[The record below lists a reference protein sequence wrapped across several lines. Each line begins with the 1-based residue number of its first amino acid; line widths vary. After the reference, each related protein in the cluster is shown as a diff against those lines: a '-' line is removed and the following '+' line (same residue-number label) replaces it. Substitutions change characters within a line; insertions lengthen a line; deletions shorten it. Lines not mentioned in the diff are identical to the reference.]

1 MFIFSC
7 RKLQIHPITMKL
19 LKRVLLLLLVAIGVA
34 IYFNY
39 PKLNIISGYAAK
51 NMASGVYVAHR
62 SPASINQ
69 YDNSAPLIEIASTE
83 VNEQEESASSTVYG
97 LMERTA
103 VYRDGLGA
111 VLIND
116 DYDPEK
122 LTIRP
127 QRNQIPDTIPYPFG
141 QAAPIDT
148 LLPEVDMDQINK
160 AIAMAFANPE
170 TQKTRTLLILY
181 KGHLIA
187 ERYIDGFDKD
197 TPILGW
203 SMTKSVLATYFGILD
218 HQGKLEMDWPA
229 PILEWKDDE
238 RKNITL
244 NHLLRMQSG
253 LAWDEDYTGI
263 SDVTRMLFLDS
274 DMTQAQRN
282 KKAIAEPTEI
292 WNYSSGTTNLL
303 SGILRQQFRSHQEY
317 LDFPYSALIDK
328 IGMYSMI
335 MEADIAG
342 NYVGSS
348 YSWASTRDWAR
359 FGQLYLDK
367 GNWNGEQLF
376 DSTWVDY
383 ITTPTI
389 HSDGTYGAHFWLNA
403 EGKYPDVPKDLFS
416 CNGFEGQHVFVIPSK
431 DLVVVRTGLA
441 EEPFFDINAVL
452 SNIVK
457 AVP

>member
-1 MFIFSC
+1 
-7 RKLQIHPITMKL
+7 MKL
-19 LKRVLLLLLVAIGVA
+19 LKRILLLLLVVIGVVV
-34 IYFNY
+34 YLNY

-51 NMASGVYVAHR
+51 NAASGVFVADR
-62 SPASINQ
+62 SSASMNQ

-83 VNEQEESASSTVYG
+83 VNKNEESASSTVYG
-97 LMERTA
+97 LMKRTA

-116 DYDPEK
+116 DYDPEA

-127 QRNQIPDTIPYPFG
+127 QRNQAPDTIPYPYG
-141 QAAPIDT
+141 QAAPMDT
-148 LLPEVDMDQINK
+148 VLPEVDMDQINK
-160 AIAMAFANPE
+160 AMAMAFSKPE
-170 TQKTRTLLILY
+170 TQKTRTMLILY

-187 ERYIDGFDKD
+187 EKYIDGFDKD

-203 SMTKSVLATYFGILD
+203 SMTKSVLAACYGILE

-229 PILEWKDDE
+229 PIPEWKDDE
-238 RKNITL
+238 RQNITL

-253 LAWDEDYTGI
+253 LEWDEDYSGI

-282 KKAIAEPTEI
+282 KKAVAEPTEI

-335 MEADIAG
+335 LEADIAG

-348 YSWASTRDWAR
+348 YAWASTRDWAR
-359 FGQLYLDK
+359 FGQLHLNK

-383 ITTPTI
+383 ITKPTI
-389 HSDGTYGAHFWLNA
+389 NSDGTYGAHFWLNA
-403 EGKYPDVPKDLFS
+403 EGKYPDVPNDMFS
-416 CNGFEGQHVFVIPSK
+416 CNGFEGQHVFMIPSK
-431 DLVVVRTGLA
+431 DLVIVRTGLA
-441 EEPFFDINAVL
+441 EEPYFDVNGVL

>member
-1 MFIFSC
+1 
-7 RKLQIHPITMKL
+7 MKL
-19 LKRVLLLLLVAIGVA
+19 LKRVLLLLVPIIGVV
-34 IYFNY
+34 IYLNY

-51 NMASGVYVAHR
+51 NVASGIYVAHR
-62 SPASINQ
+62 SVASMNQ
-69 YDNSAPLIEIASTE
+69 FDNNAPMIELASTE
-83 VNEQEESASSTVYG
+83 VDENGQSASSTVYG

-103 VYRDGLGA
+103 VYRDGLGT

-116 DYDPEK
+116 EYDPEK

-127 QRNQIPDTIPYPFG
+127 QRNQTTDTIPYPFG
-141 QAAPIDT
+141 QAAPLDSIF
-148 LLPEVDMDQINK
+148 PEVDMDQVNK
-160 AIAMAFANPE
+160 AVAMAFANPE

-203 SMTKSVLATYFGILD
+203 SMTKSVLATCYGILE
-218 HQGKLEMDWPA
+218 HKGKLEMDWPA
-229 PILEWKDDE
+229 PIAEWKDDE

-244 NHLLRMQSG
+244 DHLLRMQSG
-253 LAWDEDYTGI
+253 LEWDEDYGSI

-274 DMTQAQRN
+274 DMTKAQKE
-282 KKAIAEPTEI
+282 KKAIAKPTEI

-328 IGMYSMI
+328 IGMHSMVL
-335 MEADIAG
+335 EADIAG

-348 YSWASTRDWAR
+348 YAWASTRDWAR

-367 GNWNGEQLF
+367 GAWNGEQLF
-376 DSTWVDY
+376 DPEWVDY

-389 HSDGTYGAHFWLNA
+389 HSDGKYGAHFWLNA

-416 CNGFEGQHVFVIPSK
+416 CNGYQGQYVFMIPSK

-441 EEPFFDINAVL
+441 EEPEFDVNGVL
-452 SNIVK
+452 SNIVR
-457 AVP
+457 AIR

>member
-1 MFIFSC
+1 
-7 RKLQIHPITMKL
+7 MKL
-19 LKRVLLLLLVAIGVA
+19 LKRVLLLLVLIIGVV
-34 IYFNY
+34 IYLNY

-51 NMASGVYVAHR
+51 NMASGVFVAER
-62 SPASINQ
+62 SAASMNQ
-69 YDNSAPLIEIASTE
+69 FDNNAPLIELASTE
-83 VNEQEESASSTVYG
+83 VDENEQSASSTVYG

-103 VYRDGLGA
+103 VYRDGLGT

-116 DYDPEK
+116 EYDPAK

-127 QRNQIPDTIPYPFG
+127 KRNRVADTIPYPYG
-141 QAAPIDT
+141 QAPPLDT
-148 LLPEVDMDQINK
+148 IFPEVDMDQINK
-160 AIAMAFANPE
+160 AVAMAFADPE

-181 KGHLIA
+181 KGHLVA

-203 SMTKSVLATYFGILD
+203 SMTKSVLATCYGILE
-218 HQGKLEMDWPA
+218 HQGKLEMDWAA
-229 PILEWKDDE
+229 PITEWKDDE

-253 LAWDEDYTGI
+253 LEWDEDYSSI

-274 DMTQAQRN
+274 DMTKAQKE
-282 KKAIAEPTEI
+282 KKAIAKPTEI

-328 IGMYSMI
+328 IGMHSMVL
-335 MEADIAG
+335 EADIAG

-348 YSWASTRDWAR
+348 YAWASTRDWAR

-367 GNWNGEQLF
+367 GAWNGEQLF
-376 DSTWVDY
+376 DPEWVDY
-383 ITTPTI
+383 ITTATI
-389 HSDGTYGAHFWLNA
+389 HSDGKYGAHFWLNA

-416 CNGFEGQHVFVIPSK
+416 CNGYQGQYVFVIPSK

-441 EEPFFDINAVL
+441 EEPEFDVNGVL

-457 AVP
+457 AIR

>member
-1 MFIFSC
+1 MQKVTNTSY
-7 RKLQIHPITMKL
+7 TMKL
-19 LKRVLLLLLVAIGVA
+19 LKRILLLLLVVIGVVV
-34 IYFNY
+34 YLNY

-51 NMASGVYVAHR
+51 NAASGVFVADR
-62 SPASINQ
+62 SAASMNQ

-83 VNEQEESASSTVYG
+83 VNKNEESASSTVYG
-97 LMERTA
+97 LMKRTA

-116 DYDPEK
+116 DYDPEA

-127 QRNQIPDTIPYPFG
+127 QRNQAPDTIPYPYG
-141 QAAPIDT
+141 QAAPMDT
-148 LLPEVDMDQINK
+148 VLPEVDMDQINK
-160 AIAMAFANPE
+160 AMAMAFSKPE
-170 TQKTRTLLILY
+170 TQKTRTMLILY

-187 ERYIDGFDKD
+187 EKYIDGFDKD

-203 SMTKSVLATYFGILD
+203 SMTKSVLAACYGILE

-229 PILEWKDDE
+229 PIPEWKDDE
-238 RKNITL
+238 RQNITL

-253 LAWDEDYTGI
+253 LEWDEDYSGI

-282 KKAIAEPTEI
+282 KKAVAEPTEI

-335 MEADIAG
+335 LEADIAG

-348 YSWASTRDWAR
+348 YAWASTRDWAR
-359 FGQLYLDK
+359 FGQLHLNK

-383 ITTPTI
+383 ITKPTI
-389 HSDGTYGAHFWLNA
+389 NSDGTYGAHFWLNA
-403 EGKYPDVPKDLFS
+403 EGKYPDVPNDMFS
-416 CNGFEGQHVFVIPSK
+416 CNGFEGQHVFMIPSK
-431 DLVVVRTGLA
+431 DLVIVRTGLA
-441 EEPFFDINAVL
+441 EEPYFDVNGVL

>member
-1 MFIFSC
+1 
-7 RKLQIHPITMKL
+7 MKL
-19 LKRVLLLLLVAIGVA
+19 LKRVLLLLVLIIGVVV
-34 IYFNY
+34 YLNY

-51 NMASGVYVAHR
+51 NVASGVYVAHR
-62 SPASINQ
+62 SAASMNQ
-69 YDNSAPLIEIASTE
+69 FDNKAPLIELASTE
-83 VNEQEESASSTVYG
+83 LDESKEAASSTVYG
-97 LMERTA
+97 LMKRTA
-103 VYRDGLGA
+103 LYRDGLGA
-111 VLIND
+111 VLVND
-116 DYDPEK
+116 DYDPTK

-127 QRNQIPDTIPYPFG
+127 HRSKTMDTIPYPYG
-141 QAAPIDT
+141 QADPLDT
-148 LLPEVDMDQINK
+148 ILPEVDMDLINK
-160 AIAMAFANPE
+160 AVAMAFADPE
-170 TQKTRTLLILY
+170 TQKTRTFLILY

-203 SMTKSVLATYFGILD
+203 SMTKSVLATCFGILE

-229 PILEWKDDE
+229 PIAEWKDDE

-244 NHLLRMQSG
+244 DHLLRMQSG
-253 LAWDEDYTGI
+253 LEWDEDYSTI

-274 DMTQAQRN
+274 DMTQAQKD

-292 WNYSSGTTNLL
+292 WNYSSGTSNLL

-317 LDFPYSALIDK
+317 LDFPYEALVDR
-328 IGMYSMI
+328 IGMQSMVL
-335 MEADIAG
+335 EADIAG

-348 YSWASTRDWAR
+348 YAWASTRDWAR
-359 FGQLYLDK
+359 FGQLYLNK
-367 GNWNGEQLF
+367 GNWNGEQVF
-376 DSTWVDY
+376 APEWVDY

-389 HSDGTYGAHFWLNA
+389 HSNGTYGAHFWLNA

-416 CNGFEGQHVFVIPSK
+416 CNGYEGQHVFIIPSK

-441 EEPFFDINAVL
+441 EEPYFDVNGVL

>member
-1 MFIFSC
+1 
-7 RKLQIHPITMKL
+7 MKL
-19 LKRVLLLLLVAIGVA
+19 LKRVLLLLVLIIGVV
-34 IYFNY
+34 IYLNY

-51 NMASGVYVAHR
+51 NMASGVFVAER
-62 SPASINQ
+62 SAASMNQ
-69 YDNSAPLIEIASTE
+69 FDNNAPLIELASTE
-83 VNEQEESASSTVYG
+83 VDENEQSASSTVYG

-103 VYRDGLGA
+103 VYRDGLGT

-116 DYDPEK
+116 EYDPEK

-127 QRNQIPDTIPYPFG
+127 KRNRVADTIPYPYG
-141 QAAPIDT
+141 QAPPLDT
-148 LLPEVDMDQINK
+148 IFPEVDMDQINK
-160 AIAMAFANPE
+160 AVAMAFANPE
-170 TQKTRTLLILY
+170 IQKTRSLLILY
-181 KGHLIA
+181 KGHLVA

-203 SMTKSVLATYFGILD
+203 SMTKSVLATCYGILE

-229 PILEWKDDE
+229 PIAEWKDDE

-253 LAWDEDYTGI
+253 LEWDEDYSSI
-263 SDVTRMLFLDS
+263 SDVTKMLFLDS
-274 DMTQAQRN
+274 DMTKAQKE
-282 KKAIAEPTEI
+282 KKAIAKPTEI

-328 IGMYSMI
+328 IGMHSMVL
-335 MEADIAG
+335 EADIAG

-348 YSWASTRDWAR
+348 YAWASTRDWAR

-367 GNWNGEQLF
+367 GAWNGEQLF
-376 DSTWVDY
+376 DPEWVDY
-383 ITTPTI
+383 ITAPTI
-389 HSDGTYGAHFWLNA
+389 HSEGKYGAHFWLNA

-416 CNGFEGQHVFVIPSK
+416 CNGYQGQYVFVIPSK

-441 EEPFFDINAVL
+441 EEPEFDVNGVL

-457 AVP
+457 AVR

>member
-1 MFIFSC
+1 
-7 RKLQIHPITMKL
+7 MKL
-19 LKRVLLLLLVAIGVA
+19 LKRVLLLLVLVIGVVV
-34 IYFNY
+34 YLNY

-51 NMASGVYVAHR
+51 NVASGVFVAHR
-62 SPASINQ
+62 SAASMNLN
-69 YDNSAPLIEIASTE
+69 DNNVPLIELASTE
-83 VNEQEESASSTVYG
+83 VDEKAGSASSTVYG
-97 LMERTA
+97 LMKRTA
-103 VYRDGLGA
+103 VYRDGLGT

-116 DYDPEK
+116 EYDPEK

-127 QRNQIPDTIPYPFG
+127 NRNQPVDTLPYPYG
-141 QAAPIDT
+141 HAAPVDT
-148 LLPEVDMDQINK
+148 VFSDVDMDKINK
-160 AIAMAFANPE
+160 AMALAFAHPE

-181 KGHLIA
+181 KGHILA
-187 ERYIDGFDKD
+187 EKNIDGFDAD

-203 SMTKSVLATYFGILD
+203 SMTKSVLATLFGILE

-229 PILEWKDDE
+229 PIAEWKDDE

-244 NHLLRMQSG
+244 DHLLRMQSG
-253 LAWDEDYTGI
+253 LAWDEDYSGI

-274 DMTQAQRN
+274 DMTQAQRD
-282 KKAIAEPTEI
+282 KKAIAKPTEI

-335 MEADIAG
+335 LEADIAG

-348 YSWASTRDWAR
+348 YAWASTRDWAR
-359 FGQLYLDK
+359 FGQLHLNK

-383 ITTPTI
+383 ITKPTI
-389 HSDGTYGAHFWLNA
+389 NSDGTYGAHFWLNA
-403 EGKYPDVPKDLFS
+403 EGKYPDVPNDMFS
-416 CNGFEGQHVFVIPSK
+416 CNGFEGQHVFMIPSK
-431 DLVVVRTGLA
+431 DLVIVRTGLA
-441 EEPFFDINAVL
+441 EEPYFDVNGVL

>member
-1 MFIFSC
+1 
-7 RKLQIHPITMKL
+7 MKL
-19 LKRVLLLLLVAIGVA
+19 LKRVLLLLIIVIGAV

-51 NMASGVYVAHR
+51 NMASGVFVAQR
-62 SPASINQ
+62 SAASMNL

-83 VNEQEESASSTVYG
+83 VNKDEESASSTVYG

-127 QRNQIPDTIPYPFG
+127 QRTQPADTIPYPYG
-141 QAAPIDT
+141 QAAPVDSVLT
-148 LLPEVDMDQINK
+148 EVDMDQINK
-160 AIAMAFANPE
+160 AIAMAFAEPE

-187 ERYIDGFDKD
+187 EKYIDGFDKD

-203 SMTKSVLATYFGILD
+203 SMTKSVLATCYGILE

-229 PILEWKDDE
+229 PIPEWKDDD

-282 KKAIAEPTEI
+282 KKAIAKPTEV

-328 IGMYSMI
+328 IGMYSMVL
-335 MEADIAG
+335 EADIAG

-348 YSWASTRDWAR
+348 YAWASTRDWAR
-359 FGQLYLDK
+359 FGQLHLDR

-383 ITTPTI
+383 ISEPTAN
-389 HSDGTYGAHFWLNA
+389 SDGTYGAHFWLNA
-403 EGKYPDVPKDLFS
+403 EGKYPDVPKDMFS
-416 CNGFEGQHVFVIPSK
+416 CNGFEGQHVFMIPSK

-441 EEPFFDINAVL
+441 EEPYFDINGVL

>member
-1 MFIFSC
+1 
-7 RKLQIHPITMKL
+7 
-19 LKRVLLLLLVAIGVA
+19 
-34 IYFNY
+34 
-39 PKLNIISGYAAK
+39 
-51 NMASGVYVAHR
+51 
-62 SPASINQ
+62 
-69 YDNSAPLIEIASTE
+69 LIEIASTE
-83 VNEQEESASSTVYG
+83 VNKNEESASSTVYG
-97 LMERTA
+97 LMKRTA

-116 DYDPEK
+116 DYDPEA

-127 QRNQIPDTIPYPFG
+127 QRNQAPDTIPYPYG
-141 QAAPIDT
+141 QAAPMDT
-148 LLPEVDMDQINK
+148 VLPEVDMDQINK
-160 AIAMAFANPE
+160 AMAMAFSKPE
-170 TQKTRTLLILY
+170 TQKTRTMLILY

-187 ERYIDGFDKD
+187 EKYIDGFDKD

-203 SMTKSVLATYFGILD
+203 SMTKSVLAACYGILE

-229 PILEWKDDE
+229 PIPEWKDDE
-238 RKNITL
+238 RQNITL

-253 LAWDEDYTGI
+253 LEWDEDYSGI

-282 KKAIAEPTEI
+282 KKAVAEPTEI

-335 MEADIAG
+335 LEADIAG

-348 YSWASTRDWAR
+348 YAWASTRDWAR
-359 FGQLYLDK
+359 FGQLHLNK

-383 ITTPTI
+383 ITKPTI
-389 HSDGTYGAHFWLNA
+389 NSDGTYGAHFWLNA
-403 EGKYPDVPKDLFS
+403 EGKYPDVPNDMFS
-416 CNGFEGQHVFVIPSK
+416 CNGFEGQHVFMIPSK
-431 DLVVVRTGLA
+431 DLVIVRTGLA
-441 EEPFFDINAVL
+441 EEPYFDVNGVL

>member
-1 MFIFSC
+1 
-7 RKLQIHPITMKL
+7 MKL
-19 LKRVLLLLLVAIGVA
+19 LKRVLLLLLVIIGVVF
-34 IYFNY
+34 YFNY

-51 NMASGVYVAHR
+51 NMASGVYLAHR
-62 SPASINQ
+62 SPASMNQ
-69 YDNSAPLIEIASTE
+69 YDNNAPLIKLASTE
-83 VNEQEESASSTVYG
+83 VNEAEKSAHSTVYG
-97 LMERTA
+97 LMKRTA

-116 DYDPEK
+116 DYDPNE

-127 QRNQIPDTIPYPFG
+127 KRNQVMDTIPYPYG
-141 QAAPIDT
+141 QAAPKDT
-148 LLPEVDMDQINK
+148 VLPEVDMDQINK
-160 AIAMAFANPE
+160 AIALAFSNPE

-187 ERYIDGFDKD
+187 EKYIDGFDKD

-203 SMTKSVLATYFGILD
+203 SMTKSVLATYYGILER
-218 HQGKLEMDWPA
+218 QGKLDVDWPA
-229 PILEWKDDE
+229 PIAEWKDDE
-238 RKNITL
+238 RKDITL

-253 LAWDEDYTGI
+253 LEWEEDYTGI

-274 DMTQAQRN
+274 DMTMAQRN
-282 KKAIAEPTEI
+282 KKAIAKPTEI

-317 LDFPYSALIDK
+317 LDFPYSSLIDK
-328 IGMYSMI
+328 IGMYSMVL
-335 MEADIAG
+335 EADIAG

-348 YSWASTRDWAR
+348 YAWASTRDWAR

-389 HSDGTYGAHFWLNA
+389 HSNGTYGAHFWLNA
-403 EGKYPDVPKDLFS
+403 EGKYPDVPRDLFS

-441 EEPFFDINAVL
+441 EEPYFDANGVL

>member
-1 MFIFSC
+1 
-7 RKLQIHPITMKL
+7 MKL
-19 LKRVLLLLLVAIGVA
+19 LKRVLLLLIIVIGAA

-51 NMASGVYVAHR
+51 NMASGVFVAQR
-62 SPASINQ
+62 SAASMNQ

-83 VNEQEESASSTVYG
+83 VNESEESASSTVYG
-97 LMERTA
+97 LMERKA

-127 QRNQIPDTIPYPFG
+127 QRTQLADTIPYPYG
-141 QAAPIDT
+141 QAAPIDSV
-148 LLPEVDMDQINK
+148 LPEVNMDQINK
-160 AIAMAFANPE
+160 AIAMAFAEPE

-187 ERYIDGFDKD
+187 EKYINGFDKD

-203 SMTKSVLATYFGILD
+203 SMTKSVLATCYGILE

-229 PILEWKDDE
+229 PIPEWKDDE

-282 KKAIAEPTEI
+282 KKAIAEPTEV

-328 IGMYSMI
+328 IGMYSMVL
-335 MEADIAG
+335 EADIAG

-348 YSWASTRDWAR
+348 YAWASTRDWAR
-359 FGQLYLDK
+359 FGQLHLDR

-383 ITTPTI
+383 ISEPTAN
-389 HSDGTYGAHFWLNA
+389 SDGTYGAHFWLNA
-403 EGKYPDVPKDLFS
+403 EGKYPDVPKDMFS
-416 CNGFEGQHVFVIPSK
+416 CNGFEGQHVFMIPSK

-441 EEPFFDINAVL
+441 EEPYFDINGVL

>member
-1 MFIFSC
+1 
-7 RKLQIHPITMKL
+7 MKL
-19 LKRVLLLLLVAIGVA
+19 LKRVLLLLVLIIGVV
-34 IYFNY
+34 IYLNY

-51 NMASGVYVAHR
+51 NVASGVFVAER
-62 SPASINQ
+62 SAASMNQ
-69 YDNSAPLIEIASTE
+69 FDNNAPLIELASTE
-83 VNEQEESASSTVYG
+83 VDENGQSASSTVYG

-103 VYRDGLGA
+103 VYRDGLGT

-116 DYDPEK
+116 EYDPEK

-127 QRNQIPDTIPYPFG
+127 NRNRVADTIPYPYG
-141 QAAPIDT
+141 QAPPLDT
-148 LLPEVDMDQINK
+148 ILPEVDMDQINK
-160 AIAMAFANPE
+160 AVAMAFADPE
-170 TQKTRTLLILY
+170 TQKTRTLLILH

-203 SMTKSVLATYFGILD
+203 SMTKSVLATCYGILE

-229 PILEWKDDE
+229 PIAEWKDDE

-253 LAWDEDYTGI
+253 LEWDEDYSSI

-274 DMTQAQRN
+274 DMAKAQKE
-282 KKAIAEPTEI
+282 KKAIAKPTEI

-328 IGMYSMI
+328 IGMHSMVL
-335 MEADIAG
+335 EADIAG

-348 YSWASTRDWAR
+348 YAWASTRDWAR
-359 FGQLYLDK
+359 FGQLYLDN
-367 GNWNGEQLF
+367 GAWNWEQLF
-376 DSTWVDY
+376 DPEWVDY

-389 HSDGTYGAHFWLNA
+389 HSDGKYGAHFWLNA

-416 CNGFEGQHVFVIPSK
+416 CNGYQGQYVFVIPSK

-441 EEPFFDINAVL
+441 EEPEFDVNGVL

-457 AVP
+457 AIR